1 MKNEAT
7 AGSSP
12 DLKGTGD
19 PLKGVG
25 RGVVRGEVLRW
36 KGSISF
42 LGDVNPDKGTLSK
55 DDMIFD
61 IKNKVLVFEEG
72 AGSTVGSYVVYNLSL
87 SGNAPLAMI
96 MAKADAII
104 TIGCILADI
113 PLLNRVERQVMDGIA
128 TGDIIEMD
136 PVSGSFSVWKV
147 NRKRGNH
154 NDAG

>member
-1 MKNEAT
+1 
-7 AGSSP
+7 
-12 DLKGTGD
+12 
-19 PLKGVG
+19 
-25 RGVVRGEVLRW
+25 
-36 KGSISF
+36 
-42 LGDVNPDKGTLSK
+42 
-55 DDMIFD
+55 
-61 IKNKVLVFEEG
+61 
-72 AGSTVGSYVVYNLSL
+72 
-87 SGNAPLAMI
+87 MI